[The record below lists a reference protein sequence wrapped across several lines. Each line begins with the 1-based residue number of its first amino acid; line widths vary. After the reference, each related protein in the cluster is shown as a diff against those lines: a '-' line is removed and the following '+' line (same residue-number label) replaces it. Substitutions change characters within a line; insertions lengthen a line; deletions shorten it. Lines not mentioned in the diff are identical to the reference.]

1 VLTDNGQ
8 STAERRRLFGRVNA
22 FLLRFVPM
30 VSPPTQ
36 SLDEDRLRLSLIT
49 AAVGCLFTAISVSY
63 ALLIWLFERPP
74 PIYYA
79 LALEGFVT
87 ATSTLL
93 LLRRG
98 FLRAATW
105 VMLGGGTLAVLVP
118 FLREGPSSQ
127 AACNFTIVVVMA
139 ALLVGWR
146 GVLALGVPIA
156 VMVLGAGIL
165 ARRGLLHPTPPTAP
179 YGVFALIQMSSLIV
193 MLVIFDRVRLRILKA
208 HRQLETRLLQAQ
220 RLEAVG
226 RLAGGIAHDFNNLL
240 TVILANVSL
249 LSRTEAAV
257 RQHQEVDDIR
267 QAAERAAQLTRQLLA
282 FSRRQKLEPRVFD
295 LVALLREEEGILRRL
310 IPETIR
316 MEVDSA
322 EGPLRVHA
330 DPGQLSQV
338 LVNLATNARDAM
350 PDGGTLQISLS
361 RATEIEES
369 GPQTDATG
377 GGGRELARGAFAC
390 LRVSDTGAGM
400 DPTTIERAFDP
411 FFSTKEAGAGTGLG
425 LAIVHGIVTQSG
437 GIVRVTSQPGSGTL
451 FSIYLPEALVV
462 PRLEAARGEPES
474 APGASE
480 RRRAILLVE
489 DDGAVRSATAR
500 MLESLGHRV
509 VACAHPAEARTFWIS
524 SAAEID
530 LIVSD
535 VILPGVTGPRLVAEL
550 LASRPVRVLFISG
563 YLDDALQDPLLERA
577 AFLPK
582 PFSRRDLAAKV
593 AAVLAA
599 SPVAL
604 RSPNVLTWKENKDI

>member
-1 VLTDNGQ
+1 M
-8 STAERRRLFGRVNA
+8 ST
-22 FLLRFVPM
+22 P
-30 VSPPTQ
+30 
-36 SLDEDRLRLSLIT
+36 SLDEDRLRRSLIT
-49 AAVGCLFTAISVSY
+49 AAVACLFTAISVSY

-74 PIYYA
+74 PIYYG
-79 LALEGFVT
+79 LALEAFVT

-98 FLRAATW
+98 FLRAAPW
-105 VMLGGGTLAVLVP
+105 VLLVGGTLAVLVP

-127 AACNFTIVVVMA
+127 AACNFTIVIVMA

-146 GVLALGVPIA
+146 GVLALGVPS
-156 VMVLGAGIL
+156 VLLVLGAGIL
-165 ARRGLLHPTPPTAP
+165 SDRGLLHPTPPTAP
-179 YGVFALIQMSSLIV
+179 HGVFALMQMSSLTV

-208 HRQLETRLLQAQ
+208 HRQLEARLLQAQ

-249 LSRTEAAV
+249 LSRTDAAR
-257 RQHQEVDDIR
+257 RQQGEVDDIR

-322 EGPLRVHA
+322 EGPLWVHA

-350 PDGGTLQISLS
+350 PDGGSLQISLS
-361 RATEIEES
+361 RATEPASERASERASEIDGS
-369 GPQTDATG
+369 GPQTDPPG
-377 GGGRELARGAFAC
+377 LEGRALPSGAYAC
-390 LRVSDTGAGM
+390 LRVRDTGAGM
-400 DPTTIERAFDP
+400 DPATIERAFDP
-411 FFSTKEAGAGTGLG
+411 FFSTKEDGAGTGLG

-437 GIVRVTSQPGSGTL
+437 GTVRVTSQPGAGTQ
-451 FSIYLPEALVV
+451 FSIYLPETRVALPVE
-462 PRLEAARGEPES
+462 PARDEPS
-474 APGASE
+474 SGASE
-480 RRRAILLVE
+480 QARAILLVE
-489 DDGAVRSATAR
+489 DDAAVRSATGR

-509 VACAHPAEARTFWIS
+509 IECAQPAEARAIWTS

-535 VILPGVTGPRLVAEL
+535 VILPGMTGPRLVAEL
-550 LASRPVRVLFISG
+550 LAAHPVRVLFISG
-563 YLDDALQDPLLERA
+563 YLDDALKDPLLERA

-582 PFSRRDLAAKV
+582 PFSRRDLAAKL

-599 SPVAL
+599 PPVTRA
-604 RSPNVLTWKENKDI
+604 IA

>member
-1 VLTDNGQ
+1 MLTDNGQ
-8 STAERRRLFGRVNA
+8 TNAERRRLFGRVNT
-22 FLLRFVPM
+22 FLLRFVPI
-30 VSPPTQ
+30 SAPTA
-36 SLDEDRLRLSLIT
+36 SLDEDRLRRGLIT
-49 AAVGCLFTAISVSY
+49 AAVACLFTAISVSY

-74 PIYYA
+74 PIYYG
-79 LALEGFVT
+79 LAFEAFVT
-87 ATSTLL
+87 ATSTLV

-98 FLRAATW
+98 FLRAAPW
-105 VMLGGGTLAVLVP
+105 VLLVGGTLAVLVP

-127 AACNFTIVVVMA
+127 AACNFTIVIVMA

-146 GVLALGVPIA
+146 GVLALGVPS
-156 VMVLGAGIL
+156 VVLVLGAGIL

-179 YGVFALIQMSSLIV
+179 RGVFALMQMSSLTV

-249 LSRTEAAV
+249 LSRTGVADRE
-257 RQHQEVDDIR
+257 HQEVDDIR

-322 EGPLRVHA
+322 EGPLWVHA

-361 RATEIEES
+361 RATDIEGS
-369 GPQTDATG
+369 GPHPDPPGLEGRAQPG
-377 GGGRELARGAFAC
+377 GAYAC
-390 LRVSDTGAGM
+390 LRVRDTGAGM

-411 FFSTKEAGAGTGLG
+411 FFSTKEDGAGTGLG

-437 GIVRVTSQPGSGTL
+437 GTVRVTSQPGSGTQ
-451 FSIYLPEALVV
+451 FSIYLPETRVAPPVEGPPV
-462 PRLEAARGEPES
+462 EPERS
-474 APGASE
+474 TGASE
-480 RRRAILLVE
+480 RPRAILLVE

-509 VACAHPAEARTFWIS
+509 IECAHPAEARTLWKR

-530 LIVSD
+530 VIVSD
-535 VILPGVTGPRLVAEL
+535 VILPGATGPRLVAEL
-550 LASRPVRVLFISG
+550 LATHPVRVLFISG
-563 YLDDALQDPLLERA
+563 YLDDALKDPLLERA

-582 PFSRRDLAAKV
+582 PFSRRDLATKLT
-593 AAVLAA
+593 AVLAA
-599 SPVAL
+599 PPVAL
-604 RSPNVLTWKENKDI
+604 PSAQRVDLAGK

>member
-1 VLTDNGQ
+1 M
-8 STAERRRLFGRVNA
+8 
-22 FLLRFVPM
+22 FLLRFLPKSSQM
-30 VSPPTQ
+30 PSPATPA
-36 SLDEDRLRLSLIT
+36 LDEDRLRLSLIT
-49 AAVGCLFTAISVSY
+49 AAVGCLFTALSVSY

-74 PIYYA
+74 AIYYA

-98 FLRAATW
+98 FLRAAPW

-127 AACNFTIVVVMA
+127 AACNFTIVIVMA

-146 GVLALGVPIA
+146 GVLALGVSCA
-156 VMVLGAGIL
+156 ALVLGAGLL
-165 ARRGLLHPTPPTAP
+165 ARRGLLHPTLPTAP
-179 YGVFALIQMSSLIV
+179 RGVFALIQMSSLIV
-193 MLVIFDRVRLRILKA
+193 MLVIFDRVRLRILRA

-249 LSRTEAAV
+249 LSRSDATIT
-257 RQHQEVDDIR
+257 HHPEVDDIH

-316 MEVDSA
+316 MQVESTG
-322 EGPLRVHA
+322 GPLWVHA

-361 RATEIEES
+361 RAREVEGS
-369 GPQTDATG
+369 GPHADATG
-377 GGGRELARGAFAC
+377 PEGRALQSGAYAC
-390 LRVSDTGAGM
+390 LRVRDTGAGM

-411 FFSTKEAGAGTGLG
+411 FFSTKEAGGGTGLG

-437 GIVRVTSQPGSGTL
+437 GAVRVTSQPGAGTQ
-451 FSIYLPEALVV
+451 FSIYLPETLVV
-462 PRLEAARGEPES
+462 PPVEAPAGEP
-474 APGASE
+474 PVGTSE
-480 RRRAILLVE
+480 RSRVILLVE
-489 DDGAVRSATAR
+489 DDAAVRGATAR
-500 MLESLGHRV
+500 TLQSLGHRV
-509 VACAHPAEARTFWIS
+509 IECAHPAEARAAWKS
-524 SAAEID
+524 SAGEVD
-530 LIVSD
+530 VVVSD

-550 LASRPVRVLFISG
+550 LDAHPVRVLFISG
-563 YLDDALQDPLLERA
+563 YLDDALKDPLLERA

-582 PFSRRDLAAKV
+582 PFSRPDLAAKL

-599 SPVAL
+599 PPV
-604 RSPNVLTWKENKDI
+604 VLPIV